1 MNKLSFRKEITS
13 LRAFAI
19 IPVILYHL
27 DISLFKS
34 GYLGVDV
41 FFVLSGYLISHK
53 IIYDMKTNNFKFS
66 TFYLGRIKR
75 LFPALLFLILIINFI
90 SIKFY
95 IGSDLNSIFN
105 SSLYSLAYLSNFYF
119 LNNTNYF
126 DTELSSQ
133 LYLHTWSL
141 SIEEQFYIFM
151 PLFLYFLIQ
160 KKINNQ
166 KIYVL
171 LILILSYL
179 SAVFLPV
186 QYFSYKFYLLP
197 FRIWEFLIG
206 TLVAFYLLNYESSN
220 KFNNTKSAFL
230 LVVIILQFI
239 IPYNSL
245 NHPGWTTIVTCLATA
260 LLLVYI
266 QKAHILNQIVNFRVF
281 YFFGLISYSLYLWH
295 DPIIKLNKKLNLV
308 DNEIFLFLVITVVSS
323 LSYYLVENYF
333 RHKASNYNF
342 FIFNTLIILMI
353 LITVGYKSN
362 QSTFESS
369 SNKSQIE
376 VDELNIFSP
385 NTTSTT
391 LQQENDTN
399 ETITV
404 DENTTSTTLQQEN
417 DTNETITVDENEDN
431 KSPNEY
437 DEKLFLKKTY
447 SLYFDNK
454 LTPKDEV
461 KFNVEASGTVNYLEN
476 LCFITGYGY
485 EPSQDQCLIGHSQDR
500 NNILFLGDS
509 TAHNYYMGMKN
520 YLDSNG
526 YDKFSLNILAVTGC
540 VPFIENYED
549 KPYFLGKEE
558 KCEKAYI
565 AINEIL
571 NNYEFDTVFVSYR
584 YKYFY
589 EYETE
594 DFIFADSYTK
604 FENKLIEL
612 NKKTDLYIIGPSVL
626 LTEKSKDINQRN
638 LSNDQNIKIFTNDYI
653 DLEIFEIH
661 KEIKQRMLNNNI
673 NYVPLLDYLCEKQYC
688 INFIQRE
695 GIFYLYLRDKIH
707 LTQEAS
713 ILLAENLFIKY
724 TSLDN

>member
-404 DENTTSTTLQQEN
+404 DEN
-417 DTNETITVDENEDN
+417 EDN

-461 KFNVEASGTVNYLEN
+461 KFNVEASGTSNYLEN

-724 TSLDN
+724 TTLDN

>member
-95 IGSDLNSIFN
+95 IGSDLNSIFK

-166 KIYVL
+166 KKYVL

-179 SAVFLPV
+179 SAIFLPV

-266 QKAHILNQIVNFRVF
+266 QKAHILNQIVNFRIF

-308 DNEIFLFLVITVVSS
+308 NNEIFLFLVITVVSS

-369 SNKSQIE
+369 SNKSHIE
-376 VDELNIFSP
+376 VEELNIFSP

-391 LQQENDTN
+391 LQQQDSTP
-399 ETITV
+399 IT
-404 DENTTSTTLQQEN
+404 
-417 DTNETITVDENEDN
+417 TVEENEDKN
-431 KSPNEY
+431 NSAKY

-447 SLYFDNK
+447 SVYYDNK
-454 LTPKDEV
+454 SVPKDKV
-461 KFNVEASGTVNYLEN
+461 SFNIDATGTGNYLEN

-485 EPSQDQCLIGHSQDR
+485 QPSADQCLIGHSKDR

-509 TAHNYYMGMKN
+509 TAHNYYIGLKN

-540 VPFIENYED
+540 VPFVESYEE
-549 KPYFLGKEE
+549 KPDFRGKEE

-571 NNYEFDTVFVSYR
+571 NTYEFDTIFISYR

-589 EYETE
+589 EYNTE
-594 DFIFADSYTK
+594 DFIFDDSYTK
-604 FENKLIEL
+604 FESKLIEL
-612 NKKTDLYIIGPSVL
+612 SEKTDLYVIGPSVL
-626 LTEKSKDINQRN
+626 LTEKSKDINQRS

-724 TSLDN
+724 TTLDN